1 MKFDRASVETTLH
14 KFSFKLIHQPR
25 WVGLLST
32 RGELLASVEKDDH
45 AAFPNFDEE
54 AFVKQLFPFIQSQFE
69 LMDNSLHRNTIYSV
83 IQGHSGTI
91 IYFNMNDQFSLILSF
106 RGSYR
111 FSSIDE
117 MMDAISLH

>member
-106 RGSYR
+106 QGSYR